1 MTTAM
6 TEKQAPLDPRIVQQ
20 VLLGGDLSKLTEAQR
35 VVFYNRVCETLG
47 LNPLTHPFAYLKLN
61 GKEVLYAKKDAT
73 EQLRF
78 IHGISIDPKGFTREV
93 IEGVYVVTA
102 PASMPNGRTDVST
115 GAVPIDGLKGE
126 NRANAMMKAETKAK
140 RRVTLSICG
149 LGMLD
154 ETEVDTIRH
163 EAPPLIVEVAPTRP
177 PAPEG
182 FVYLERIDAKTTKG
196 GRAYADV
203 TLSTGEIV
211 MAFGQMVKLLEG
223 LAQDQSAVK
232 LTTEKTNKGFT
243 HIIEAHTVST
253 VETPKPAADP
263 LTAADIPF

>member
-1 MTTAM
+1 MA
-6 TEKQAPLDPRIVQQ
+6 
-20 VLLGGDLSKLTEAQR
+20 GG
-35 VVFYNRVCETLG
+35 Y
-47 LNPLTHPFAYLKLN
+47 
-61 GKEVLYAKKDAT
+61 KEILYAKKDAT

-126 NRANAMMKAETKAK
+126 DRANAMMKSETKAK

-154 ETEVDTIRH
+154 ETEVETIRQ
-163 EAPPLIVEVAPTRP
+163 EAPPLIVESNPVTAAGARRLRLSRAHRCEENEGRP
-177 PAPEG
+177 RLCRC
-182 FVYLERIDAKTTKG
+182 V
-196 GRAYADV
+196 
-203 TLSTGEIV
+203 LSTGETV

-223 LAQDQSAVK
+223 LAQDQVAVQ
-232 LTTEKTNKGFT
+232 LETEKTSKGFM
-243 HIIEAHTVST
+243 HIIEARTTASLMRDAM
-253 VETPKPAADP
+253 TPTPAPKDE
-263 LTAADIPF
+263 IPF

>member
-1 MTTAM
+1 
-6 TEKQAPLDPRIVQQ
+6 
-20 VLLGGDLSKLTEAQR
+20 
-35 VVFYNRVCETLG
+35 
-47 LNPLTHPFAYLKLN
+47 
-61 GKEVLYAKKDAT
+61 
-73 EQLRF
+73 
-78 IHGISIDPKGFTREV
+78 
-93 IEGVYVVTA
+93 
-102 PASMPNGRTDVST
+102 
-115 GAVPIDGLKGE
+115 
-126 NRANAMMKAETKAK
+126 
-140 RRVTLSICG
+140 VTLSICG